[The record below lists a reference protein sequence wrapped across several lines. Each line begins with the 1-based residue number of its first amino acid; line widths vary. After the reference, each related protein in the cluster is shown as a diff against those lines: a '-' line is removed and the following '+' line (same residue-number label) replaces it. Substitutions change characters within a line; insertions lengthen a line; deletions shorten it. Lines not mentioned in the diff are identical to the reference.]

1 MMYKLNLLIF
11 FILFGLSGCEL
22 VLEKQNKID
31 GKLQLTDTSE
41 VLIQAQKNILYKNK
55 NSQGVDTLELKLLG
69 QDYDP
74 SLFYSYHTLI
84 VGYLFLDQIEKADSV
99 WGLIKENNLSS
110 DEEILYFSDAYMI
123 NLLMKQYKAALF
135 YLPKIHQH
143 KASKTELSVQK
154 AYYNYE
160 KWFIYS
166 ELKQCDSARYYLD
179 SYITSLKK
187 SDRARGIQDVDS
199 FKLDYIENQ
208 LERECPL
215 VDSIGKSI
223 MRIVPYSW

>member
-1 MMYKLNLLIF
+1 MCKLSTLIF
-11 FILFGLSGCEL
+11 FILFGLCGCEL
-22 VLEKQNKID
+22 GLEKQNRIR

-55 NSQGVDTLELKLLG
+55 NRQGVDTLEVKLLE
-69 QDYDP
+69 QDYD
-74 SLFYSYHTLI
+74 SDLFYSYHTLI
-84 VGYLFLDQIEKADSV
+84 VGYLFLDQVEKADSI
-99 WGLIKENNLSS
+99 WSIIKGNNLSS

-123 NLLMKQYKAALF
+123 NILMKNYEDALI

-143 KASKTELSVQK
+143 KGSKTELSVQK
-154 AYYNYE
+154 VYYNYE

-166 ELKQCDSARYYLD
+166 ELKECDSARYYLD

-187 SDRARGIQDVDS
+187 SDRAKGILDVDS
-199 FKLDYIENQ
+199 IKLFYIENQ
-208 LERECPL
+208 LDRECPL